1 MDCFQSLQL
10 TAFKEG
16 IACLQEHQEKCV
28 MLKGDSVVKKQ
39 VMKIARQFLHSQ
51 ATNIKLAPRITCISN
66 RRVSALVFITAIST
80 VVKPVTAQRVVNL
93 LSVVTVQKGQ
103 VAR

>member
-1 MDCFQSLQL
+1 MTIYLVCQRYSTDNDVIWAKMDCFQSLQL

-28 MLKGDSVVKKQ
+28 MLKGDGVVKKQ

-51 ATNIKLAPRITCISN
+51 ATNIKLAPRN
-66 RRVSALVFITAIST
+66 
-80 VVKPVTAQRVVNL
+80 
-93 LSVVTVQKGQ
+93 
-103 VAR
+103 